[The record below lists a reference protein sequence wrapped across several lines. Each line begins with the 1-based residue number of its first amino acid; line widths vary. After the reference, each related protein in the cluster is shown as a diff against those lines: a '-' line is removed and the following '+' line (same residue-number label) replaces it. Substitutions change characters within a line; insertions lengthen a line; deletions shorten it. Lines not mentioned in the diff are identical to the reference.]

1 MTFTELPAPFDV
13 RNGEQMW
20 VGRPTSVSENSG
32 VVSPG
37 DAPASP
43 TFWAVTLQC
52 EPFFT
57 DWTRFDTIH
66 VFHERIIP
74 GGLYSLQT
82 INDNCGGIPEAV
94 VSAPLEVATARWGD
108 IVESCVTTPCT
119 GPDGSVDIVTDIV
132 ALIDKFSNRPGAP
145 IKSRADL
152 EPAVPDQLINISD
165 ITRALDGFKD
175 LPYPFTPGPS
185 PCP

>member
-13 RNGEQMW
+13 AGGEQMW
-20 VGRPTSVSENSG
+20 VGPPTSVSENSG

-43 TFWAVTLQC
+43 TFWAATLQC
-52 EPFFT
+52 EPFFA
-57 DWTRFDTIH
+57 DWTQFDTIH
-66 VFHERIIP
+66 VYHERIIP
-74 GGLYSLQT
+74 GGVYALRAT
-82 INDNCGGIPEAV
+82 DDNCGGDPEANL
-94 VSAPLEVATARWGD
+94 SDALEVTMARWGD
-108 IVESCVTTPCT
+108 VVASCVTTPCT
-119 GPDGSVDIVTDIV
+119 GPDGSVDIVTDII

-145 IKSRADL
+145 IKPRADL

-165 ITRALDGFKD
+165 ITRALDGFRA
-175 LPYPFTPGPS
+175 LPYPFTPGPA